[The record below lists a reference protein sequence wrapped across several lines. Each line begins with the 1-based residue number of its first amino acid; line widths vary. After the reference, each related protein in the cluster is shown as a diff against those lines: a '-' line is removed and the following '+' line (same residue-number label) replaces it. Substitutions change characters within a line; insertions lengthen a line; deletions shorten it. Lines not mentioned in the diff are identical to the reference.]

1 MAGKVFID
9 RTEKSLR
16 HLAVVAK
23 FLDDNK
29 PKTSLLKWV
38 RTVSSFIDVIQFNS
52 ICQILAKLSGVKS
65 ERTVS
70 KFRKKKENFWDVLT
84 YFVKRVIRKFYVAIM
99 QRRLR
104 NVHKSV
110 MHVQSCFSDINHLLF
125 SSSLC
130 RSRRRCLSS
139 PLLWSRNCASMVTWR
154 HTSL

>member
-1 MAGKVFID
+1 MAGKVSID

-16 HLAVVAK
+16 HVAMVAK

-38 RTVSSFIDVIQFNS
+38 QTSSMLFNLIQFVKYWRNS
-52 ICQILAKLSGVKS
+52 LGLNPKGPCLSL
-65 ERTVS
+65 E
-70 KFRKKKENFWDVLT
+70 KEKEHFWVVLT

-110 MHVQSCFSDINHLLF
+110 MHVESCFSDISHLFF

-139 PLLWSRNCASMVTWR
+139 LLLWSRNCASMVTWR

>member
-16 HLAVVAK
+16 HVAMVAK

-38 RTVSSFIDVIQFNS
+38 RTVSSFIDVIQFNLFVKYWRNS
-52 ICQILAKLSGVKS
+52 LGLNPKGPCLSL
-65 ERTVS
+65 E
-70 KFRKKKENFWDVLT
+70 KKKENFWDVLT
-84 YFVKRVIRKFYVAIM
+84 YFVKRVIRKSYVAIM
-99 QRRLR
+99 QRLLR

-130 RSRRRCLSS
+130 RSRR
-139 PLLWSRNCASMVTWR
+139 SRNCASMVTWR